1 MKKKCLILFKW
12 PNYLNKYLI
21 SKLSKYYHVEHVYLS
36 SYKGKSFSEIVDE
49 INLTIESRS
58 IELVFFD
65 VDFIKFINFFFI
77 QKIKNVKKILVTY
90 DDYAVHEM
98 NAITA
103 NACDLILCQCP
114 LSTLKYKEKGYETY
128 WMPPENDSNIFK
140 NLNLKKEI
148 DVLFFGQIRQDR
160 KEILDF
166 FTNSGVKVKI
176 VGQGSEWVDEEKLVQ
191 LICKSKI
198 ILNFSKSLGDT
209 VTNYASSDIY
219 KFHYH
224 LKGRL
229 IQSGLCGT
237 LCISEYSP
245 GQELIFGEKELP
257 MFRTKDECLKI
268 VNKYLSNN
276 ELLEKHSNQF
286 YSKML
291 ELYEEKVNFEPIY
304 KAINQKTFKKVEL
317 VTIPYWYI
325 RIAAKQIVK
334 RNISIFNILR
344 SFLQLK
350 EVFKIVKNSNFYIKF
365 LVIIES
371 LLNILWYSVLSIK
384 GGK

>member
-21 SKLSKYYHVEHVYLS
+21 SKLSKYYLVEHLYIS
-36 SYKGKSFSEIVDE
+36 EYKGKNFSKIVNE
-49 INLTIESRS
+49 INSTIESQS
-58 IELVFFD
+58 IELIFFD
-65 VDFIKFINFFFI
+65 VDFSKFINFFFI
-77 QKIKNVKKILVTY
+77 HKIKNIKKILVTY

-114 LSTLKYKEKGYETY
+114 LSLLKYKEKGYEAY

-140 NLNLKKEI
+140 NLSLKKEI
-148 DVLFFGQIRQDR
+148 DVLFFGQMRQDR

-166 FTNSGVKVKI
+166 FINNGIKVKI
-176 VGQGSEWVDEEKLVQ
+176 VGQGTEWVDEEKLVQ

-198 ILNFSKSLGDT
+198 ILNFSKSLGET

-219 KFHYH
+219 KFHYQ

-245 GQELIFGEKELP
+245 GQELIFSEKELP

-268 VNKYLSNN
+268 VNEYLTNN

-286 YSKML
+286 HSKML

-304 KAINQKTFKKVEL
+304 KAINKKSFKKVEL
-317 VTIPYWYI
+317 NTIPYWYV
-325 RIAAKQIVK
+325 RIAAKQIIK
-334 RNISIFNILR
+334 RNISIFKILI

-350 EVFKIVKNSNFYIKF
+350 EVFKIVKDCDFHIKF

-371 LLNILWYSVLSIK
+371 ILNIMWYSVLSIK